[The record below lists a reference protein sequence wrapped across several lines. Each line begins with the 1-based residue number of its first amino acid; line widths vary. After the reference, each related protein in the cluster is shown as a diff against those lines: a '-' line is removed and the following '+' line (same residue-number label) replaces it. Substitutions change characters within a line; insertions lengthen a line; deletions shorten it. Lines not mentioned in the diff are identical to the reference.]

1 MYLNIEDAIFTYI
14 YHEFY
19 RFETSPQWKAGWG
32 TVDDMTR
39 GTYIQT
45 IYSVSKHENKIS
57 PLLGRENQHQRQA
70 LLTFDKCS
78 DIITKTHQTF
88 ISTLFY

>member
-45 IYSVSKHENKIS
+45 NIFC
-57 PLLGRENQHQRQA
+57 L
-70 LLTFDKCS
+70 
-78 DIITKTHQTF
+78 
-88 ISTLFY
+88 

>member
-39 GTYIQT
+39 GQVRWNLHTNQYIL
-45 IYSVSKHENKIS
+45 SLNMK
-57 PLLGRENQHQRQA
+57 
-70 LLTFDKCS
+70 
-78 DIITKTHQTF
+78 TK
-88 ISTLFY
+88 